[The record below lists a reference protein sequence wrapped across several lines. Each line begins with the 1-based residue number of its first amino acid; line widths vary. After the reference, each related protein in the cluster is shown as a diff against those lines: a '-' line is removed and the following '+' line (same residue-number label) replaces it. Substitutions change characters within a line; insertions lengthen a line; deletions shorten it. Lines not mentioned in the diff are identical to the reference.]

1 MRIPVE
7 PTADRDLAHL
17 SPKLNAKV
25 IYILERLRAEGY
37 HPLVLETRRS
47 PGRQAWLRKWRPGS
61 TRVVHS
67 RHQDGEACDIG
78 FMKSGKVTF
87 SRLFPGYARLGKLAK
102 DRELAWGG
110 RWRWFKDIYHVEL
123 P

>member
-67 RHQDGEACDIG
+67 RHQDGDACDIG
-78 FMKSGKVTF
+78 FLVKGACIWSPLYKGWR
-87 SRLFPGYARLGKLAK
+87 RLRYYAAEQHLR
-102 DRELAWGG
+102 WGG
-110 RWRWFKDIYHVEL
+110 LWRMRDLPHIEL